1 MTPPAPVEVHFAM
14 SELEEILRGP
24 DAAETWVIVMQRLAE
39 LQNEWSK
46 AAKTGLSSKDFEVV
60 EKTIKAIATG
70 AFKPKDVKLGG
81 TTR

>member
-1 MTPPAPVEVHFAM
+1 
-14 SELEEILRGP
+14 
-24 DAAETWVIVMQRLAE
+24 MQRLTE

-70 AFKPKDVKLGG
+70 AKVMLRFKPKDVKLGG